1 MYKRMSSRQHR
12 STCELPHLQGHGA
25 YPGPLAELDFWSER
39 AANLN
44 AIHEQ
49 LSNDRVQKVV
59 KILELANSTYFQA
72 FQRLFQVCVL
82 PWLPGAFQEQS
93 GAFAVWL
100 SFCTCWFHLCP

>member
-1 MYKRMSSRQHR
+1 MPCSAHQPLYCCQL
-12 STCELPHLQGHGA
+12 TAGPPAACFLQGPGA

-49 LSNDRVQKVV
+49 LSSERIQKVV

-72 FQRLFQVCVL
+72 FQRLYQVCAQ
-82 PWLPGAFQEQS
+82 PAR
-93 GAFAVWL
+93 
-100 SFCTCWFHLCP
+100 